1 MIFAHPNGNGQ
12 PLPPIPCPGHM
23 SEHTSSYY
31 SATANQE
38 PIHPALTHDVHADVC
53 VVGGGISGCSTALHL
68 AERGYR
74 VVLLEGQRIGWG
86 ASGRSG
92 GQAIA
97 GYACSQQLLEQQVGA
112 ADARRLW
119 DMSVQALDLLRE
131 QVRRHAI
138 DCDLHWGH
146 LHVAVKPRQRDE
158 LLRDMQLLQD
168 RYGYSQLEFLEHDGV
183 ESLLATRRYCAGVL
197 DRGSGHLH
205 PLNYTLGLAAAA
217 QAAGASLH
225 EHTQVM
231 SLDLADPATLV
242 TASGG
247 RVRARHVALCC
258 NAYLEGLVP
267 SLRARI
273 MPVATYIIATQT
285 LGEQRMRQLLREN
298 IAVADINFVIDY
310 FRRSQDAR
318 LLFGGRVSYS
328 GHDPFDTARATRR
341 RMLQVFPQL
350 ADLKIEHAW
359 GGFVGIT
366 LNRAPNF
373 GRLAPHV
380 YYLQGFS
387 GHGIALS
394 GLAGLLVAEA
404 IAGQAERFDIFARL
418 KHRSFPGGQLLRT
431 PALMLAMLW
440 YRLRDLL

>member
-1 MIFAHPNGNGQ
+1 MPDYV
-12 PLPPIPCPGHM
+12 
-23 SEHTSSYY
+23 SSYY
-31 SATANQE
+31 AATANQG
-38 PIHPALTHDVHADVC
+38 PACSPLVGDVEADVC

-68 AERGYR
+68 AQRGYR
-74 VVLLEGQRIGWG
+74 VVLLEGHRIGWG

-97 GYACSQQLLEQQVGA
+97 GYACGQHVLEQQLGEQ
-112 ADARRLW
+112 DARRLW
-119 DMSVQALDLLRE
+119 DMSVEALVLLRE

-138 DCDLHWGH
+138 DCDLQWGH
-146 LHVAVKPRQRDE
+146 VHVAVKPRQRDE
-158 LLRDMQLLQD
+158 LQQEMRTLRD
-168 RYGYSQLEFLEHDGV
+168 RYGYSQLEFLERDGV
-183 ESLLATRRYCAGVL
+183 EALLATQRYCAGVL

-205 PLNYTLGLAAAA
+205 PLNYTLGLATAA

-225 EHTQVM
+225 EHTQVL

-242 TASGG
+242 TAGG

-258 NAYLEGLVP
+258 NAYLGGLVP
-267 SLRARI
+267 ALQARI

-285 LGEQRMRQLLREN
+285 LGEERMRQLLREN
-298 IAVADINFVIDY
+298 IAVADINFVLDY

-328 GHDPFDTARATRR
+328 GHDPFDTARATRK

-350 ADLKIEHAW
+350 ADLRIDHAW
-359 GGFVGIT
+359 GGFVDIT
-366 LNRAPNF
+366 LNRAPDF

-387 GHGIALS
+387 GHGIALT
-394 GLAGLLVAEA
+394 GLAGRLVAEA
-404 IAGQAERFDIFARL
+404 IAGQAERFDVFTRL
-418 KHRSFPGGQLLRT
+418 QHRRFPGGQLLRT